1 MTSINEHFTFQYS
14 QPDEY
19 HFSHDSV
26 FFARSVYE
34 LTKSESLA
42 GKNLLDLCCG
52 CGIIGL
58 DYLYHRFKEAMDLPT
73 SVNFFDVQTEFEP
86 HIHANIKRSGLPLKK
101 TEVTLRNYA
110 SDSTERSMNCYD
122 LILCNPPYFHSR
134 NGKLGASTV
143 RNRCH
148 FFLDSSFKELIQFM
162 IASLTKNG
170 RSYFL
175 SRDSKDHGEDLRKL
189 LTQLCDTT
197 ATWTEMPQIR
207 GTLMFQITKF

>member
-1 MTSINEHFTFQYS
+1 MSSINEHFTFHYS

-26 FFARSVYE
+26 FFARAVYE
-34 LTKSESLA
+34 LTKAESLA

-58 DYLYHRFKEAMDLPT
+58 DYLYHRFKDNRDLPG
-73 SVNFFDVQTEFEP
+73 SVNFFDVQTEFEK
-86 HIHANIKRSGLPLKK
+86 HILNNIERSGLPLPK
-101 TEVTLRNYA
+101 TAVTLRNYA
-110 SDSTERSMNCYD
+110 SDASASLVNCYD
-122 LILCNPPYFHSR
+122 LILCNPPYFHLR
-134 NGKLGASTV
+134 NGKLGSSPM

-148 FFLDSSFKELIQFM
+148 FYLDSSFAELIEFM
-162 IASLTKNG
+162 ISSLTKNG

-175 SRDSKDHGEDLRKL
+175 SRDFRDHGEDIRKL

-197 ATWTEMPQIR
+197 ATWNELPQIR
-207 GTLMFQITKF
+207 GTLMFQITKL